1 MTSAL
6 SFTVKKCV
14 WLKMQ
19 CHRVLFL
26 NSDDG
31 AAVSP
36 DLVDMSPEGPQP
48 PMTLLQQLLASATQ
62 PSPVK
67 AIFDKQ
73 ELEVWSVDLVIL
85 ICCIKL

>member
-1 MTSAL
+1 MVENT
-6 SFTVKKCV
+6 
-14 WLKMQ
+14 
-19 CHRVLFL
+19 HILFL

-48 PMTLLQQLLASATQ
+48 PMILLQQLLASATQ

-73 ELEVWSVDLVIL
+73 ELDRKSVV
-85 ICCIKL
+85 